1 MAKQM
6 SLQKSLGRTAK
17 TSGGLGRTGEHRQQ
31 QHCRTRCGEQ
41 QEGLVDTG
49 KDWWT
54 QATTT
59 LQNTLQG
66 TTGRAGGHRQ
76 GLVDTGNSSQ

>member
-1 MAKQM
+1 M
-6 SLQKSLGRTAK
+6 
-17 TSGGLGRTGEHRQQ
+17 
-31 QHCRTRCGEQ
+31 
-41 QEGLVDTG
+41 DTG

-76 GLVDTGNSSQ
+76 GLVDTGNNSTKPDGGLVDTGNNTAGDQRKDWWTQATTL